1 MVKTLTIVSLITIF
15 SLADRCKIPTNLA
28 PNLQILNISK
38 VQNSSDFLRNKKYL
52 KNLCIYSISFKENG
66 RVWNMALAF
75 NKKRPKGAFW
85 FLPHDNENS
94 AFDTAIYS
102 TVKYGG
108 GFLAVVTGGRRNNG
122 SIDPNRNFATGNV
135 VGNCK
140 PSPIFTN
147 TIFRVIN
154 YFKPRAMPYL
164 SLHTNDNGHSGNGG
178 RGTIS
183 ILRKSSVTKSYPA
196 YKYIKRGVRKGLRDE
211 DSLVYIAGT
220 SKKPP
225 KSKLKKLL
233 NSGLNVKYEIV
244 SPKRNDCSMSNFV
257 VLGKHSSN
265 YYNIEVEHRD
275 GRTQKIMLD
284 RLMKIIK

>member
-164 SLHTNDNGHSGNGG
+164 SLQLMIMVIVEMGG
-178 RGTIS
+178 EELS
-183 ILRKSSVTKSYPA
+183 QILRKIICNKSYPG
-196 YKYIKRGVRKGLRDE
+196 YKYIKIGVRKGIRDG
-211 DSLVYIAGT
+211 DSLGYIGGI
-220 SKKPP
+220 SKKLP
-225 KSKLKKLL
+225 K
-233 NSGLNVKYEIV
+233 I
-244 SPKRNDCSMSNFV
+244 
-257 VLGKHSSN
+257 
-265 YYNIEVEHRD
+265 
-275 GRTQKIMLD
+275 KI
-284 RLMKIIK
+284 